1 MRMVQY
7 VIQVQQL
14 GLRVGAQKNRLNGI
28 EVILFEYLLC
38 ISGFRRKVFI
48 IPAFFFRKKGILI
61 FIPAFFFRK
70 KGYINFVSK
79 SVRRPSVRPS
89 VCPSVRAYVR
99 PSRFL

>member
-14 GLRVGAQKNRLNGI
+14 GLRVGAQKTFRLNCI

-48 IPAFFFRKKGILI
+48 IIIKHP
-61 FIPAFFFRK
+61 
-70 KGYINFVSK
+70 
-79 SVRRPSVRPS
+79 
-89 VCPSVRAYVR
+89 
-99 PSRFL
+99 

>member
-28 EVILFEYLLC
+28 EVILFEHLLC

-48 IPAFFFRKKGILI
+48 GDRCWHPDSILTLTVFQSRRFFTL
-61 FIPAFFFRK
+61 A
-70 KGYINFVSK
+70 
-79 SVRRPSVRPS
+79 RPSIKYMLHSLQIFRHISCMVS
-89 VCPSVRAYVR
+89 I
-99 PSRFL
+99 LTI

>member
-38 ISGFRRKVFI
+38 ISGFRRMFLLLLLLNTPESIWWSGCYYGDVQTD
-48 IPAFFFRKKGILI
+48 L
-61 FIPAFFFRK
+61 
-70 KGYINFVSK
+70 K
-79 SVRRPSVRPS
+79 S
-89 VCPSVRAYVR
+89 
-99 PSRFL
+99 

>member
-38 ISGFRRKVFI
+38 ISGFRRKVFLLLLLLNTPESI
-48 IPAFFFRKKGILI
+48 WWSGCYYGDVQTDRK
-61 FIPAFFFRK
+61 
-70 KGYINFVSK
+70 S
-79 SVRRPSVRPS
+79 
-89 VCPSVRAYVR
+89 
-99 PSRFL
+99 

>member
-38 ISGFRRKVFI
+38 ISGFRRNVLLLLLLNTPESI
-48 IPAFFFRKKGILI
+48 WWSGCHYGDVQTDL
-61 FIPAFFFRK
+61 
-70 KGYINFVSK
+70 K
-79 SVRRPSVRPS
+79 S
-89 VCPSVRAYVR
+89 
-99 PSRFL
+99 